1 LIYYAAQKLKE
12 LPDTV
17 LVNDQDNEVVYTAV
31 EEEPFN
37 IRKENG
43 VFVVEGSWVQRLVR
57 SVNFDNYE
65 SLQYFQRA
73 IRRKGIVDALESMEL
88 MKGYRKN
95 V

>member
-1 LIYYAAQKLKE
+1 VKGPRLLAVPVSAASNKKLKE

-65 SLQYFQRA
+65 SLQYFQ
-73 IRRKGIVDALESMEL
+73 S
-88 MKGYRKN
+88 
-95 V
+95 